1 MFPLVCLLDR
11 LKAHSAKAALFSL
24 PLALGACATA
34 ETTQSGFLSDYSR
47 LEART
52 DVVRA
57 KVGQFRD
64 DALIDSIR
72 TVWIEPT
79 VLAGD
84 IAQGFSEEEKD
95 IITREIDRRLCFA
108 LSSKFSI
115 AQQATPDAGRLRSAA
130 SRIGQTNAV
139 GSSAS
144 AVANFFI
151 PGPIG
156 VRVPGSTGGL
166 AAEAEL
172 LAPDGRQA
180 AAIVWAR
187 DAQVVGTETPSLS
200 KIGDAHQLT
209 GAFAGMVAEAVAP
222 ANAEPVRNDTDP
234 CAQFG
239 PRVRPEGF
247 ITRFVTGLYTPSL
260 SGATP
265 DNDNDAEPKPDRD
278 EDAPR
283 P

>member
-1 MFPLVCLLDR
+1 MFPLVSLLDR
-11 LKAHSAKAALFSL
+11 LKLHPAKVALLAL
-24 PLALGACATA
+24 PLMLGACATA

-47 LEART
+47 LEPRT

-64 DALIDSIR
+64 EELINSIR
-72 TVWIEPT
+72 SVWIEPT

-84 IAQGFSEEEKD
+84 IAEGFSDEEKE
-95 IITREIDRRLCFA
+95 IITREIDRRICFA
-108 LSSKFSI
+108 LSSRFAI
-115 AQQATPDAGRLRSAA
+115 AVEATPESGRLRSAA
-130 SRIGQTNAV
+130 SRIGATNAV

-172 LAPDGRQA
+172 LTPDGRQA

-187 DAQVVGTETPSLS
+187 DAQVVGTESPSLS
-200 KIGDAHQLT
+200 RIGDAHQLT
-209 GAFAGMVAEAVAP
+209 GAFAGMVADAVSPADAP
-222 ANAEPVRNDTDP
+222 TVQNETDP

-239 PRVRPEGF
+239 PRIRPEGF
-247 ITRFVTGLYTPSL
+247 ISRFVTGLYTPSL

-265 DNDNDAEPKPDRD
+265 DKDDDGD
-278 EDAPR
+278 ETP
-283 P
+283 PTPQP